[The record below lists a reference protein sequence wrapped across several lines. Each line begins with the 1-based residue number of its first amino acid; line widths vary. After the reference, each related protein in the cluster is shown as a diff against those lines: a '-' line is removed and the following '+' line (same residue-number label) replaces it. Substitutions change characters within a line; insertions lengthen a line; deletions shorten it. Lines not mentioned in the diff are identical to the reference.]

1 LTLIKE
7 DYQTLKILNFIQDK
21 VVTSI
26 AVILFIISCTWMLIE
41 SISRQ
46 FFSKSFSFTEE
57 LVVFSLIWAI
67 FLTLGQSGKEGNH
80 IFVDLFVMRFGK
92 RMKKITA
99 ILSQLIGFLYGC
111 FLIYVGINYV
121 QHLLDTGIT
130 SNSSLRLP
138 MSYVFLVVPIGML
151 FFALYYFQSLLKEI
165 PHKKEIEKSIENEA
179 VKSVEGGL
187 R

>member
-1 LTLIKE
+1 M
-7 DYQTLKILNFIQDK
+7 KILEFIQRK
-21 VVTSI
+21 VVISI
-26 AVILFIISCTWMLIE
+26 AVILFMFSCSWMLVE

-92 RMKKITA
+92 RTKKITA
-99 ILSQLIGFLYGC
+99 IITNLIGFLYAC
-111 FLIYVGINYV
+111 FIIYVGINYIE
-121 QHLLDTGIT
+121 HLLNTGIT

-138 MSYVFLVVPIGML
+138 MGYVFLAVPLGML
-151 FFALYYFQSLLKEI
+151 FFAFYYLQSLLKEI
-165 PHKKEIEKSIENEA
+165 PNKAEIQQSKSHET
-179 VKSVEGGL
+179 VKNVEVEGNVFNGKI
-187 R
+187 